1 MDNEKTKN
9 NQSEIGHQD
18 HDNPENILIL
28 QLKESVTLG
37 GRVLAF
43 IFVFFTGYLVF
54 FQRETIIKLLSFFE
68 IENLTIF
75 FSGLLKNIELTAVIT
90 LLVLAITGLYFYLRF
105 FSSINHNDFSD
116 EMGNHLRFYEAL
128 SSAFLDVTVII
139 IMFLYLVFIKHAY
152 LEFLVLFIVLG
163 SLSLCIHKMTLPH
176 QKMIRD
182 YSAIESLNEK
192 LNEFQKTYSKTGKIT
207 TESFTDSAFYEDLLF
222 FGFMR
227 KNFVWITI
235 SLFLTI
241 VVAIVCIISQFNA
254 ISVVVIELGIIRYA
268 LFLHKVGSLPPVMVT
283 LYLENADILN
293 RVFIL
298 QENRDF
304 LLTLS
309 QNDGFLVVM
318 KSHLKKVEPIIYQEN
333 N

>member
-1 MDNEKTKN
+1 MDKEKTKN

-18 HDNPENILIL
+18 QENPENILIL

-116 EMGNHLRFYEAL
+116 EMGNYLRFYEAL
-128 SSAFLDVTVII
+128 SSTFLDSTVII
-139 IMFLYLVFIKHAY
+139 IMFLYLVFSKQDY
-152 LEFLVLFIVLG
+152 LEILVIIVVLG
-163 SLSLCIHKMTLPH
+163 ILALCIHKMTVAY

-182 YSAIESLNEK
+182 YSAIEHLNDK
-192 LNEFQKTYSKTGKIT
+192 LNEYQKKFSEKGKIT
-207 TESFTDSAFYEDLLF
+207 KGSFIDQSFYDDLLF
-222 FGFMR
+222 YGLMK
-227 KNFVWITI
+227 KNSVWITI
-235 SLFLTI
+235 SFFLTI
-241 VVAIVCIISQFNA
+241 MVAVVCIIEQFNA
-254 ISVVVIELGIIRYA
+254 ISLIVLELAIIRYA
-268 LFLHKVGSLPPVMVT
+268 FFLHKVGSLPPVMLT
-283 LYLENADILN
+283 LYLENTDILN

-309 QNDGFLVVM
+309 QNDGFLIIM
-318 KSHLKKVEPIIYQEN
+318 KSHLRKVEPIICQEN
-333 N
+333 T